1 MARLEIP
8 FALLSSPN
16 PKYII
21 VRKDDINQEKTKV
34 ILTEGSLL
42 GDQEKKIKR
51 ENKPNTNPN
60 LP

>member
-16 PKYII
+16 PKYAI

-34 ILTEGSLL
+34 IPAEGSLL
-42 GDQEKKIKR
+42 SDQVKKIKR
-51 ENKPNTNPN
+51 ENKPNINPN